1 MSGAIANRHFDVVF
15 GCFVFDP
22 VSHAFQM
29 VLFGLYLSFFIIG
42 GKKDAV
48 CLALTHVFWITADR
62 DYCSNFVGCKS
73 ISPNWLGR
81 TILEKAFVRRKPL
94 MPRFSITV
102 STKTN
107 DPTAVSANPTKDF
120 GKTLT

>member
-1 MSGAIANRHFDVVF
+1 MQVANRHFVVRI

-22 VSHAFQM
+22 VSFAFQM

-48 CLALTHVFWITADR
+48 CVAFLLVFWITADR

-81 TILEKAFVRRKPL
+81 NIL
-94 MPRFSITV
+94 
-102 STKTN
+102 
-107 DPTAVSANPTKDF
+107 
-120 GKTLT
+120 